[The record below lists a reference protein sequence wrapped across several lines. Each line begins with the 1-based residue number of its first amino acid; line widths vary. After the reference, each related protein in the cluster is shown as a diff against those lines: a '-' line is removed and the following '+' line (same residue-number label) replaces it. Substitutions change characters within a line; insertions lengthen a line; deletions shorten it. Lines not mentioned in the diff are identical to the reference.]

1 MFMPERLAS
10 VCLVCGTTLQGPVG
24 VLFHLFGIRRSGR
37 NPNVCNRCDAH
48 MQEGRIIEM
57 SVLFADLASFTEMTH
72 RLGAER
78 SYQVV
83 DSFFKMANG
92 VLVKHDAFIDKYI
105 GDAVMAIFNAP
116 IRNTE
121 HAAAAAAAA
130 VDILEGIK
138 TLRQELKIDLRA
150 RVGVASGYARVG
162 RVGSEERKDYT
173 AIGDVVNLA
182 SRLEAQAFPGE
193 VLVDGTVYARI
204 AEDYPQVPAESLTIR
219 GFDEP
224 IAAYRIVEEKQA
236 QRPAH
241 AADEKDPARSR
252 QAVGLGA
259 VLFAILGAPCAAT
272 TILGPLSVAL
282 GLGAAFG
289 SLGPVMHTLDS
300 APVRIPLQIFAV
312 LGAVVNLYV
321 IWYANRQ
328 RRKLAQDANVVLP
341 ELTRW
346 ERNKVR
352 LVAGLSL
359 FSLLTVAYEMYAHV
373 FLEKMSLF

>member
-1 MFMPERLAS
+1 MAQRLAS
-10 VCLVCGTTLQGPVG
+10 LCVVCGTTLQGPLG
-24 VLFHLFGIRRSGR
+24 WLFHLFGIRRSGR

-116 IRNTE
+116 IRNAE
-121 HAAAAAAAA
+121 HARAAAAAA
-130 VDILEGIK
+130 VDIQDGLK
-138 TLRQELKIDLRA
+138 ALRGELKLDLQA

-182 SRLEAQAFPGE
+182 SRLEGQAFPGE
-193 VLVDGTVYARI
+193 VLVDGMVYARI
-204 AEDYPQVPAESLTIR
+204 ADDYPQVPAESLSIR

-224 IAAYRIVEEKQA
+224 IPAYRIREEKQA
-236 QRPAH
+236 QRPVRVAE
-241 AADEKDPARSR
+241 EKDPVRSR
-252 QAVGLGA
+252 QTVGLGA
-259 VLFAILGAPCAAT
+259 ALFAILGAPCAAA

-282 GLGAAFG
+282 GIGAAFG
-289 SLGPVMHTLDS
+289 ALGPVMGALDS
-300 APVRIPLQIFAV
+300 TPVRIPLQIFAV
-312 LGAVVNLYV
+312 LAAVVNLYV
-321 IWYANRQ
+321 IWYASRR
-328 RRKLAQDANVVLP
+328 RRKMDESGTVPQ
-341 ELTRW
+341 LTRR
-346 ERNKVR
+346 ERRKVW
-352 LVAGLSL
+352 LVAGLSI
-359 FSLLTVAYEMYAHV
+359 FSLLSVAYEMYAHV
-373 FLEKMSLF
+373 FIQGMSLF